1 MPPVRGASWK
11 VTRAYLALTAVTL
24 LAGCGGSHAAWPL
37 PNVDASSTRAAASTG
52 IDVASAGKLAVAW
65 RFRIRIA
72 PAESGAMTATPVIA
86 DGLVYVQDLK
96 SNVFALDLRTG
107 KIVWRRLFEA
117 TSPGPNGLAVAAGRI
132 YGVTDAAVF
141 ALSAKTGRVLWRRLL
156 VRPTEQYVETAPLA
170 VGGRLYVSTVGLP
183 PGGRGALYAFD
194 AATGRL
200 DWRFATIKGPW
211 RVPGEAGGGGA
222 WYPPSVA
229 GGVVYWGTTNPYPY
243 GGTVAHPNGGAYAG
257 PALYTDSLLAL
268 DAASGHLLWYDQVT
282 AHDVRDYD
290 FQLPPI
296 LVGRLVIGAGKAGR
310 VIAWDAR
317 THARVWSASVG
328 LHRNDAGPLPARFVR
343 VCPGLLGGVE
353 TPMAYAD
360 SRVFVP
366 VVDLCMEG
374 SAHGYV
380 PLGRVNVALGR
391 GELVA
396 LDAATGK
403 RLWADRLDQPDFGCA
418 TVAHGVV
425 FTSTFD
431 GKLIG
436 VDARTGRRI
445 VVRRLTAG
453 INACPAIAG
462 NTLVLAAGVRLA
474 KGDVLEVEAFSTR

>member
-1 MPPVRGASWK
+1 
-11 VTRAYLALTAVTL
+11 
-24 LAGCGGSHAAWPL
+24 
-37 PNVDASSTRAAASTG
+37 
-52 IDVASAGKLAVAW
+52 
-65 RFRIRIA
+65 
-72 PAESGAMTATPVIA
+72 MTATPVIA
-86 DGLVYVQDLK
+86 DGKVFVQDLK
-96 SNVFALDLRTG
+96 SNVFALDIRTG

-117 TSPGPNGLAVAAGRI
+117 TSPGPNGLAVAAGRV
-132 YGVTDAAVF
+132 YGVTDAAAF

-156 VRPTEQYVETAPLA
+156 VRPAEQYVETAPL
-170 VGGRLYVSTVGLP
+170 VDGGRMYVSTIGLP
-183 PGGRGALYAFD
+183 PGGRGALYALD

-200 DWRFATIKGPW
+200 DWRFATIKGSW

-222 WYPPSVA
+222 WYPPSIA
-229 GGVVYWGTTNPYPY
+229 NGIVYWGTTNPYPY

-268 DAASGHLLWYDQVT
+268 DAGSGRLLWYDQVT

-296 LVGRLVIGAGKAGR
+296 LIGRLVIGAGKAGR
-310 VIAWDAR
+310 VIAWNTH

-328 LHRNDAGPLPARFVR
+328 LHRNDVGPLPPRFVR

-360 SRVFVP
+360 GRVFVP

-403 RLWADRLDQPDFGCA
+403 RLWIDRLAQPDFGCA

-436 VDARTGRRI
+436 VDARTGGRI

-453 INACPAIAG
+453 INACPAISG
-462 NTLVLAAGVRLA
+462 NVVVLAAGVRLA
-474 KGDVLEVEAFSTR
+474 KGDVLEVEAFSTG